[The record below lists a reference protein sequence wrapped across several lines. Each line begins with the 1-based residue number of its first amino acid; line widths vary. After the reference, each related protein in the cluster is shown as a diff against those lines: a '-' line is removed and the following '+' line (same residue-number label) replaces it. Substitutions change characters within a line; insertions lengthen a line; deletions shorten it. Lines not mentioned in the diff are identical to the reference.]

1 MSQQAHDVAVA
12 GAKLA
17 PAVGV
22 VAADATM
29 RQLWGLSFQDWVY
42 ILTAIY
48 LVFQIVVIMPRL
60 AEAVKTG
67 WRTVKGWLA

>member
-1 MSQQAHDVAVA
+1 MSSSQTAHDVAIA

-29 RQLWGLSFQDWVY
+29 RQLWGISFQDWVY
-42 ILTAIY
+42 ILTAVY
-48 LVFQIVVIMPRL
+48 LAFQMIVIAPRVWHTIRGWF
-60 AEAVKTG
+60 VK
-67 WRTVKGWLA
+67 